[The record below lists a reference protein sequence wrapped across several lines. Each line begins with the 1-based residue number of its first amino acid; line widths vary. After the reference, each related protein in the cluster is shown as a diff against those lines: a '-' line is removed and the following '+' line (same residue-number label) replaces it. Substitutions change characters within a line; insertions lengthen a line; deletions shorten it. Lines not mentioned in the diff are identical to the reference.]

1 MHAFLTAR
9 LLPALVLLMASA
21 LISPA
26 LAADAKPAG
35 HAPGMQ
41 HGQSKTGKAAKA
53 RSALAISVAA
63 AEDGSFW
70 MVGLDDQGRLALQR
84 STDQGRS
91 WDAPRLPDIGDDGV
105 AADGESR
112 PKVLIGKGGLMLVS
126 YSSPLAKPYTAQV
139 RLLRSTDGGRSF
151 APPVTVHA
159 DRQVITHRF
168 ESLAFDTQGR
178 LHTVWID
185 KRDLEASKA
194 GPTGEAAPYRGA
206 AIYRNVSEDGGL
218 TFGPDTRV
226 ADHSCECCRIALAPS
241 PQGDVVAMW
250 RHVYA
255 PNERDHAFTHL
266 GQDLAPEAEPVR
278 ATLDRWALDGCPH
291 HGPGLARDA
300 AQGYHAVWFGDRG
313 GLVGVRYGRLD
324 DAGRPLGD
332 VRLLPDEAAEH
343 ADVLSSGPQVAITW
357 RTFDGQ
363 RTHWRAWI
371 SADGG
376 QSFTLRELGRTTQ
389 DNDHP
394 KLFLA
399 GSAIYGHWRSTEG
412 VRIERLTP

>member
-1 MHAFLTAR
+1 MHPLLNAGALRR
-9 LLPALVLLMASA
+9 LAWLLAAALSLPA
-21 LISPA
+21 PA
-26 LAADAKPAG
+26 LAADTKPAA
-35 HAPGMQ
+35 HASGMQ
-41 HGQSKTGKAAKA
+41 HAKPKAAKA

-91 WDAPRLPDIGDDGV
+91 WDAPRLPDIGSDGV

-112 PKVLIGKGGLMLVS
+112 PKILIGKDGLMLLS

-139 RLLRSTDGGRSF
+139 RLLRSTDMGRSF

-168 ESLAFDTQGR
+168 ESLAFDAQGR
-178 LHTVWID
+178 LHTLWVD

-194 GPTGEAAPYRGA
+194 GPAGEGSPYRGA
-206 AIYRNVSEDGGL
+206 AIYRNVSVDGGL
-218 TFGPDTRV
+218 SFGPDTRV
-226 ADHSCECCRIALAPS
+226 ADHSCECCRIALAPA
-241 PQGDVVAMW
+241 PEGGVVAMW
-250 RHVYA
+250 RHVFA
-255 PNERDHAFTHL
+255 PNERDHAFARL
-266 GQDLAPEAEPVR
+266 GEDMAAGAEPVR
-278 ATLDRWALDGCPH
+278 ATQDRWALDGCPH
-291 HGPGLARDA
+291 HGPGLTRDA
-300 AQGYHAVWFGDRG
+300 AGGYHAVWFGDRG
-313 GLVGVRYGRLD
+313 GLVSVRYGRLD
-324 DAGRPLGD
+324 ETGRPVGE

-343 ADVLSSGPQVAITW
+343 ADVLSSGSHVVITW
-357 RTFDGQ
+357 RSFDGQ
-363 RTHWRAWI
+363 RTRWRAWV
-371 SADGG
+371 SEDGG
-376 QSFTLRELGRTTQ
+376 QRFALRELARTTQ
-389 DNDHP
+389 DSDHP